1 MSHTQSKMIFLI
13 SSCIWEALWLCSTR
27 SEPAPCA
34 QSKAAC
40 LPLHHMLFP
49 QNLGTGSK
57 PTSTHFSLLY
67 NYRPSDFAKKL
78 SKFFLLCSRTLPW
91 SGSGCPYPPSSIALP
106 NKWAI
111 FFFFLPRNSQFP
123 STNLSAFLGDCS
135 LLPEL
140 FLQFTSPR
148 SLFLDFNRSATCCQF
163 VFAAGPCYP

>member
-1 MSHTQSKMIFLI
+1 MLRAKLHACPSTTCCFLRTWGQGQNPRPLTSHFSIIIVPAILPKSLANS
-13 SSCIWEALWLCSTR
+13 SSCVHVLSHGLALG
-27 SEPAPCA
+27 APT
-34 QSKAAC
+34 
-40 LPLHHMLFP
+40 LPPL
-49 QNLGTGSK
+49 
-57 PTSTHFSLLY
+57 LLY
-67 NYRPSDFAKKL
+67 QTSEQF
-78 SKFFLLCSRTLPW
+78 
-91 SGSGCPYPPSSIALP
+91 
-106 NKWAI
+106 